1 MGMCVIRVL
10 LLLLLKGSLLL
21 LLLLLCAQTLVYPEM
36 HRFILH
42 PCVSGGTQRAGCGAF
57 FASTAVLRFESFFTQ
72 KKVVVSF
79 TFEVGRPPFSLSPSP
94 STLQCRWADMCVL
107 I

>member
-1 MGMCVIRVL
+1 MPARARAVLRGCVA
-10 LLLLLKGSLLL
+10 GAA
-21 LLLLLCAQTLVYPEM
+21 CAQTLVYPQM

-79 TFEVGRPPFSLSPSP
+79 TFEVGFSL
-94 STLQCRWADMCVL
+94 LQSAPHKL
-107 I
+107 E